1 MKAVSRFNED
11 SGGRPAPEVGTELL
25 TLMNQLTGP
34 PDFWDR
40 PDGDFGPLTHL
51 YKLDAEGRERANSLY
66 RLGSKALGRREL
78 SIAAD
83 WLGESASAGH
93 PGALFRLTLVV
104 PRASAGWADDAWF
117 LIEEAARHGHGDAE
131 RLLAAAAGH
140 LPVSGAPLRTEDP
153 SFFEEVRRL
162 LGIPLHLL
170 QPEPRAALPR
180 SGRQPDTVPETALP
194 AEPEDEEG
202 QQPGRTGLVLVPA
215 PVLPTQYGPG
225 PRSRTVPERPRLT
238 ALAGGLTLH
247 VPDLSSVASATP
259 RVRQVSP
266 DSRGEPW
273 WSASALRPAVLTDMA
288 RHSTTPAVVPAR
300 WQTTQRAR
308 DMLLLIHDAD
318 GIDTRTLARRT
329 GMPMNSVVRL
339 LDWLRDERF
348 VDTVAGAHFPGPLMD
363 LATRADPD
371 HSLLKDTLASLRD
384 ELGAAVYLS
393 TYTDGEITV
402 QQSAFSTTAPPV
414 KEVAPFSDTG
424 HASAN
429 GKSLLAQL
437 DFASRMDHLT
447 RYPSVQLTARTITSR
462 RALIEELDGPG
473 PHSAQFDLLEYSDS
487 VLCVAF
493 SLGLPGR
500 ASSVALSLPIQE
512 HLRLIDTATVL
523 SRRATG
529 LLLAHLLTDVMQQ
542 PEGSS
547 WSQAGP
553 PPRRALP

>member
-1 MKAVSRFNED
+1 MSRFNED
-11 SGGRPAPEVGTELL
+11 SGGRPAPEANAELM
-25 TLMNQLTGP
+25 TLMHQLAGP

-40 PDGDFGPLTHL
+40 PGGDFGPQTHL
-51 YKLDAEGRERANSLY
+51 YDLDADGRERVNSLY
-66 RLGSKALGRREL
+66 RLGSKALSRGEL
-78 SIAAD
+78 STAAD
-83 WLGESASAGH
+83 WLGEAASAGH
-93 PGALFRLTLVV
+93 PGALFRLALVV
-104 PRASAGWADDAWF
+104 LRASTSWTEDAWF
-117 LIEEAARHGHGDAE
+117 LVEEAARHGHGDAE
-131 RLLAAAAGH
+131 RLLTAAAGR
-140 LPVSGAPLRTEDP
+140 LPSATPPLQTEDP
-153 SFFEEVRRL
+153 FFFEELRRL
-162 LGIPLHLL
+162 LGIPLHLVHAD
-170 QPEPRAALPR
+170 PHPALPDAV
-180 SGRQPDTVPETALP
+180 RQTDILQEAPLAIG
-194 AEPEDEEG
+194 PEDE
-202 QQPGRTGLVLVPA
+202 QRQPGRTGLVLVPA
-215 PVLPTQYGPG
+215 PVLPTQYGPA
-225 PRSRTVPERPRLT
+225 PPSPTAPERPSLT
-238 ALAGGLTLH
+238 ALAGGLTLP
-247 VPDLSSVASATP
+247 VPDLSPTASTTP
-259 RVRQVSP
+259 LTIHGSI
-266 DSRGEPW
+266 DLRGEPW

-308 DMLLLIHDAD
+308 DMLLLIHHAD

-329 GMPMNSVVRL
+329 RMPMNSVVRL
-339 LDWLRDERF
+339 LDWLRSERF
-348 VDTVAGAHFPGPLMD
+348 VDTIAGAHFPGPLMA

-371 HSLLKDTLASLRD
+371 QSLLKDTLASMRD

-402 QQSAFSTTAPPV
+402 QEAAFSTTAPPV
-414 KEVAPFSDTG
+414 EEVAPFSDTG

-447 RYPSVQLTARTITSR
+447 RYPSVQLTGRTITSR

-500 ASSVALSLPIQE
+500 ASSVALSLPVEE

-529 LLLAHLLTDVMQQ
+529 LLLAHLLTDGMQQ
-542 PEGSS
+542 QEGGA
-547 WSQAGP
+547 WSQAEP